1 MKTLNRIGRYME
13 EKKKLE
19 DMPQVEKEALCYRLL
34 VERDKINEALRQ
46 VQKSIAE
53 NKEKV

>member
-1 MKTLNRIGRYME
+1 MD
-13 EKKKLE
+13 KLE
-19 DMPQVEKEALCYRLL
+19 DMTKVEKEALCYRLL

-53 NKEKV
+53 TKSETTATE

>member
-1 MKTLNRIGRYME
+1 ME
-13 EKKKLE
+13 KLE
-19 DMPQVEKEALCYRLL
+19 SMTKVEKEALCYRLL